1 MMFNVD
7 ISHMCTNLHY
17 WFVHQN
23 IWGGGGGG
31 GGGGWQMLVWAG
43 GTTYIISK
51 PVQVSYAFHYTTSL
65 FIGMI
70 YCRSGR
76 R

>member
-17 WFVHQN
+17 WFVLQN
-23 IWGGGGGG
+23 IWGGGANVGMGRR
-31 GGGGWQMLVWAG
+31 
-43 GTTYIISK
+43 YNISK
-51 PVQVSYAFHYTTSL
+51 PVQVSHAFHYTTSL
-65 FIGMI
+65 FIRMI